1 MSSNNDSRSGEP
13 LARHSDGVLFPT
25 GPGTIVVFLGKEAL
39 LSWFTDI
46 RSKERQE
53 VIDRLYSIGQSRAV
67 FTTSTYQLVE
77 VLTKVRYN
85 KSAQTTATLT
95 EKIANSPIRVL
106 HGNSDW
112 NDRYQWEPPREV
124 FEKAG
129 EMFENRMEIEFSFPE
144 AALVLGLTRENRN
157 RDVPVYLFTFDGTL
171 AALADTFGVPV
182 LPYATPLRDDS
193 GR

>member
-1 MSSNNDSRSGEP
+1 MSSNNDSRGVEP
-13 LARHSDGVLFPT
+13 VARHSDSVLFPA
-25 GPGTIVVFLGKEAL
+25 GLGTVVVFLGKEAL

-53 VIDRLYSIGQSRAV
+53 VIDRLYSLGQSRAV

-77 VLTKVRYN
+77 VFTKVRYE

-106 HGNSDW
+106 HGNSEWD
-112 NDRYQWEPPREV
+112 DCHQWETPNEV

-129 EMFENRMEIEFSFPE
+129 EMFENRTAIEFSFPE
-144 AALVLGLTRENRN
+144 AALILGLTRENRN
-157 RDVPVYLFTFDGTL
+157 RDVPVYLFTFDGTV
-171 AALADTFGVPV
+171 ANLADTFDVPV